1 MLKQA
6 LDKIIGV
13 FIIAIG
19 TIFIV
24 GCTEQIPEGMDTG
37 PEGPAGGEP
46 EDGELDGEDQPKEA
60 PEAGADPEG

>member
-24 GCTEQIPEGMDTG
+24 GCTEQIPEGMDAG
-37 PEGPAGGEP
+37 PEGPEGGEP
-46 EDGELDGEDQPKEA
+46 EGGELEGDQPKEA